1 MIKVV
6 TLLKMYENI
15 SETKKI
21 GKRGVFFLSKVR
33 VEHLTKVFG
42 KRSQKALEM
51 VKENKSKNEIVEKT
65 GATVG
70 VYDASFEVNA
80 GEIFVIMGLSGSGK
94 STLIRLLNRLI
105 EPSSGDIYIDDED
118 IAKMSKEELR
128 EVRRH
133 KVNMVFQNFGL
144 FPQRTIL
151 ENTEYGLEVRGVPKE
166 ERRERAEQALDNS
179 GLLSFK
185 DQYPNQLSGGMQQR
199 VGLAR
204 ALANDPEILL
214 MDEAFSALDPLIRRE
229 MQDELLELQERVK
242 KTIIFIT
249 HDLNEALRIGDRIA
263 LMKDG
268 QIMQIG
274 TGEEILTNP
283 ANEFVRE
290 FVEDVDRSKVLTAQN
305 IMVPAITTNIEID
318 GPNVAL
324 QRMRKEE
331 VSMLLAIDRKRQ
343 LKGSLTAES
352 AQEARAKGLTLKEVI
367 DKNVQKVHKDTLISD
382 LFNLIHDSPAPLA
395 VIDDEDRLL
404 GVVIRGS
411 VIGALTDTKAKE
423 ESEVNANA

>member
-1 MIKVV
+1 MPKV
-6 TLLKMYENI
+6 
-15 SETKKI
+15 
-21 GKRGVFFLSKVR
+21 KVS
-33 VEHLTKVFG
+33 HLTKIFG
-42 KRSQKALEM
+42 KKSKQALDM
-51 VKENKSKNEIVEKT
+51 IKENKDKTEILKKT

-70 VYDASFEVNA
+70 VYDVNFEVEA

-105 EPSSGDIYIDDED
+105 EPTSGNIFIDNQDI
-118 IAKMSKEELR
+118 SKLDKEGLR
-128 EVRRH
+128 EVRRN
-133 KVNMVFQNFGL
+133 KMSMVFQNFGL
-144 FPQRTIL
+144 FPHRTIL

-166 ERRERAEQALDNS
+166 ERTAKAEQALENS
-179 GLLSFK
+179 SLLAFK
-185 DQYPNQLSGGMQQR
+185 DQFPNQLSGGMQQR

-229 MQDELLELQERVK
+229 MQDELVDLQENVK

-283 ANEFVRE
+283 ANDYVRT

-305 IMVPAITTNIEID
+305 IMVPALTTNIEID
-318 GPNVAL
+318 GPTVAL
-324 QRMRKEE
+324 TRMRQEE
-331 VSMLLAIDRKRQ
+331 VSMLLAVDKKRQ
-343 LKGSLTAES
+343 LKGVVRAER
-352 AQEARAKGLTLKEVI
+352 ALEARKAGKPLTDYVDTDITSI
-367 DKNVQKVHKDTLISD
+367 DKDMLVNDI
-382 LFNLIHDSPAPLA
+382 FPIIYDSPTPVA
-395 VIDDEDRLL
+395 VTDNNKLL

-411 VIGALTDTKAKE
+411 VLEALAET
-423 ESEVNANA
+423 EVNINE

>member
-1 MIKVV
+1 MTKVKV
-6 TLLKMYENI
+6 EN
-15 SETKKI
+15 
-21 GKRGVFFLSKVR
+21 
-33 VEHLTKVFG
+33 LTKIFG
-42 KRSQKALEM
+42 KKQQQQVALQM
-51 VKENKSKNEIVEKT
+51 VKEKKSKTDIVKET

-70 VYDASFEVNA
+70 VYDVNFDVKE

-94 STLIRLLNRLI
+94 STLIRLINRII
-105 EPSSGDIYIDDED
+105 EPTSGDIYIDGQD
-118 IAKMSKEELR
+118 IAKLDKEELR

-133 KVNMVFQNFGL
+133 KMSMVFQNFGL
-144 FPQRTIL
+144 FPHRTIL
-151 ENTEYGLEVRGVPKE
+151 ENTEYGLEIRGVEKE
-166 ERRERAEQALDNS
+166 ERQQRAEKALENS
-179 GLLSFK
+179 GLLTFK
-185 DQYPNQLSGGMQQR
+185 DQYPDQLSGGMQQR

-229 MQDELLELQERVK
+229 MQDELIELQDKVK

-283 ANEFVRE
+283 ANDYVRE

-305 IMVPAITTNIEID
+305 IMVPAITTNLDID

-324 QRMRKEE
+324 QRMRSEE
-331 VSMLLAIDRKRQ
+331 VSMLVAVNKKRE
-343 LKGSLTAES
+343 LLGTITAD
-352 AQEARAKGLTLKEVI
+352 AAAEARKNKQTLHDVL
-367 DKNVQKVHKDTLISD
+367 DKNIITVEKDMLISD
-382 LFNLIHDSPAPLA
+382 IFPLIYDSPTPLA
-395 VIDDEDRLL
+395 VVDNEDNDRLL

-411 VIGALTDTKAKE
+411 VIEALAETTDE
-423 ESEVNANA
+423 NEVMDNE

>member
-1 MIKVV
+1 M
-6 TLLKMYENI
+6 
-15 SETKKI
+15 SKI
-21 GKRGVFFLSKVR
+21 RI
-33 VEHLTKVFG
+33 EHLTKIFG
-42 KRSQKALEM
+42 KRSQQALAM
-51 VKENKSKNEIVEKT
+51 IKESKSKNEIMEKT

-70 VYDASFEVNA
+70 VYDANFEVNE

-105 EPSSGDIYIDDED
+105 EPSYGDIYIDDVD

-133 KVNMVFQNFGL
+133 KINMVFQNFGL

-166 ERRERAEQALDNS
+166 ERRQRAEQALDNS
-179 GLLSFK
+179 GLLTFK
-185 DQYPNQLSGGMQQR
+185 DQYPDQLSGGMQQR

-229 MQDELLELQERVK
+229 MQDELVELQNKVQ

-268 QIMQIG
+268 QIMQVG

-283 ANEFVRE
+283 ANDFVRE
-290 FVEDVDRSKVLTAQN
+290 FVEDVDRSKVLTAEN
-305 IMVPAITTNIEID
+305 IMVPAITTNVEID
-318 GPNVAL
+318 GPTVAL

-331 VSMLLAIDRKRQ
+331 VSMLIAVDRQRKLQ
-343 LKGSLTAES
+343 GSLTAES
-352 AQEARAKGLTLKEVI
+352 AREARANQTSLKDAL
-367 DKNVQKVHKDTLISD
+367 DKNVQKIHKDTVVADI
-382 LFNLIHDSPAPLA
+382 FNLIYDSPTPLA
-395 VIDDEDRLL
+395 VVDDNERVL

-411 VIGALTDTKAKE
+411 VIGALADTDPKE
-423 ESEVNANA
+423 NELEEGVTAHV

>member
-1 MIKVV
+1 M
-6 TLLKMYENI
+6 
-15 SETKKI
+15 
-21 GKRGVFFLSKVR
+21 SKVR
-33 VEHLTKVFG
+33 VEHLTKIFG
-42 KRSQKALEM
+42 KKKQQAFAMIQEQR
-51 VKENKSKNEIVEKT
+51 SKNEILEKT

-70 VYDASFEVNA
+70 VYDVNFEVNE

-105 EPSSGDIYIDDED
+105 EPSGGDIYIDDVD

-133 KVNMVFQNFGL
+133 KINMVFQSFGL
-144 FPQRTIL
+144 FPHRTIL
-151 ENTEYGLEVRGVPKE
+151 ENTEYGLEVRGVSKE
-166 ERRERAEQALDNS
+166 ERTKKAEKALDNS

-185 DQYPNQLSGGMQQR
+185 DQYPDQLSGGMQQR

-229 MQDELLELQERVK
+229 MQDELLELQANVQ

-283 ANEFVRE
+283 ANQYVRD

-305 IMVPAITTNIEID
+305 IMVPALTTNIEID
-318 GPNVAL
+318 GPSVAL
-324 QRMRKEE
+324 NRMRKEE
-331 VSMLLAIDRKRQ
+331 VSMLLAVDKRRH

-352 AQEARAKGLTLKEVI
+352 AREARKNNLTLKAVI
-367 DKNVQKVHKDTLISD
+367 DKNVKKIDKDMLVTDI
-382 LFNLIHDSPAPLA
+382 FNLIYDSPTPLA
-395 VIDDEDRLL
+395 VVENDRLI

-411 VIGALTDTKAKE
+411 VIEALAETDTTSHNVE
-423 ESEVNANA
+423 GVVING

>member
-1 MIKVV
+1 M
-6 TLLKMYENI
+6 
-15 SETKKI
+15 
-21 GKRGVFFLSKVR
+21 SKVK
-33 VEHLTKVFG
+33 VEHLTKIFG
-42 KRSQKALEM
+42 KKKQQALAM
-51 VKENKSKNEIVEKT
+51 VKEQRSKNEILEKT

-70 VYDASFEVNA
+70 VYDVNFEVNE

-105 EPSSGDIYIDDED
+105 EPSGGDIYIDGVDV
-118 IAKMSKEELR
+118 AKMSKEELR

-133 KVNMVFQNFGL
+133 KINMVFQSFGL
-144 FPQRTIL
+144 FPHRTIL
-151 ENTEYGLEVRGVPKE
+151 ENTEYGLEVRGVSKE
-166 ERRERAEQALDNS
+166 ERTAKAEKALENS

-185 DQYPNQLSGGMQQR
+185 DQYPDQLSGGMQQR

-229 MQDELLELQERVK
+229 MQDELLELQANVQ

-274 TGEEILTNP
+274 TGEDILTNP
-283 ANEFVRE
+283 ANQYVRD

-305 IMVPAITTNIEID
+305 IMVPALTTNIEID
-318 GPNVAL
+318 GPSVAL
-324 QRMRKEE
+324 NRMRKEE
-331 VSMLLAIDRKRQ
+331 VSMLLAVDKRRH

-352 AQEARAKGLTLKEVI
+352 AREARKNNLTLKEVI
-367 DKNVQKVHKDTLISD
+367 DKNVKKIDNDMLVTDI
-382 LFNLIHDSPAPLA
+382 FNLIYDSPTPLA
-395 VIDDEDRLL
+395 VVENDRLI

-411 VIGALTDTKAKE
+411 VIEALAETDSAAQAE
-423 ESEVNANA
+423 EGVVTNG

>member
-1 MIKVV
+1 MRRNNDLPKV
-6 TLLKMYENI
+6 
-15 SETKKI
+15 
-21 GKRGVFFLSKVR
+21 KVN
-33 VEHLTKVFG
+33 HLTKIFG
-42 KRSQKALEM
+42 KKTKPALEM
-51 VKENKSKNEIVEKT
+51 IRANKSKTEILEKS

-70 VYDASFEVNA
+70 VYDVNFEVEE

-105 EPSSGDIYIDDED
+105 EPTSGNIYIDGQD
-118 IAKMSKEELR
+118 ISSLDKEGLR
-128 EVRRH
+128 EVRRN
-133 KVNMVFQNFGL
+133 KMSMVFQNFGL
-144 FPQRTIL
+144 FPHRTIL
-151 ENTEYGLEVRGVPKE
+151 ENTEYGLEIRGVPKE
-166 ERRERAEQALDNS
+166 ERQAKAEKALENS
-179 GLLSFK
+179 SLIAFK
-185 DQYPNQLSGGMQQR
+185 DQLPSQLSGGMQQR

-229 MQDELLELQERVK
+229 MQDELLDLQENVK

-283 ANEFVRE
+283 ANEYVRT

-305 IMVPAITTNIEID
+305 IMVPALTTNIEID
-318 GPNVAL
+318 GPTGAL
-324 QRMRKEE
+324 KRMRQEE
-331 VSMLLAIDRKRQ
+331 VSMLLAVDKKRQ
-343 LKGSLTAES
+343 LKGVVRAEK
-352 AQEARAKGLTLKEVI
+352 ALEARKNGTSLVECVDPEIQTI
-367 DKNVQKVHKDTLISD
+367 DKDMLVNDIFPLIYD
-382 LFNLIHDSPAPLA
+382 AQTPLA
-395 VIDDEDRLL
+395 VTDNGKLL

-411 VIGALTDTKAKE
+411 VLEALAET
-423 ESEVNANA
+423 EVNEHE

>member
-1 MIKVV
+1 M
-6 TLLKMYENI
+6 
-15 SETKKI
+15 
-21 GKRGVFFLSKVR
+21 SKVK
-33 VEHLTKVFG
+33 VEHLTKIFG
-42 KRSQKALEM
+42 KKKQQALAM
-51 VKENKSKNEIVEKT
+51 VKEQRSKNEILEKT

-70 VYDASFEVNA
+70 VYDVNFEVNE

-105 EPSSGDIYIDDED
+105 EPSGGDIYIDGVDV
-118 IAKMSKEELR
+118 AKMSKEELR

-133 KVNMVFQNFGL
+133 KINMVFQSFGL
-144 FPQRTIL
+144 FPHRTIL
-151 ENTEYGLEVRGVPKE
+151 ENTEYGLEVRGVSKE
-166 ERRERAEQALDNS
+166 ERTAKAEKALENS

-185 DQYPNQLSGGMQQR
+185 DQYPDQLSGGMQQR

-229 MQDELLELQERVK
+229 MQDELLELQANVQ

-274 TGEEILTNP
+274 TGEDILTNP
-283 ANEFVRE
+283 ANQYVRD

-305 IMVPAITTNIEID
+305 IMVPALTTNIEID
-318 GPNVAL
+318 GPSVAL
-324 QRMRKEE
+324 NRMRKEE
-331 VSMLLAIDRKRQ
+331 VSMLLAVDKRRH

-352 AQEARAKGLTLKEVI
+352 AREARKNNLTLKKVI
-367 DKNVQKVHKDTLISD
+367 DKNVKKIDKDMLVTDI
-382 LFNLIHDSPAPLA
+382 FNLIYDSPTPLA
-395 VIDDEDRLL
+395 VVENDRLI

-411 VIGALTDTKAKE
+411 VIEALAETDSAAQAE
-423 ESEVNANA
+423 EGVVTNG

>member
-1 MIKVV
+1 MRRNNDLPKV
-6 TLLKMYENI
+6 
-15 SETKKI
+15 
-21 GKRGVFFLSKVR
+21 KVN
-33 VEHLTKVFG
+33 HLTKIFG
-42 KRSQKALEM
+42 KKTKPALEM
-51 VKENKSKNEIVEKT
+51 IRANKSKTEILEKT

-70 VYDASFEVNA
+70 VYDVNFDVEE

-105 EPSSGDIYIDDED
+105 EPTSGNIYIDGQD
-118 IAKMSKEELR
+118 ISSLDKEGLR
-128 EVRRH
+128 EVRRN
-133 KVNMVFQNFGL
+133 KMSMVFQNFGL
-144 FPQRTIL
+144 FPHLTIL
-151 ENTEYGLEVRGVPKE
+151 ENTEYGLEIRGVPKE
-166 ERRERAEQALDNS
+166 ERQAKAEKALENS
-179 GLLSFK
+179 SLIAFK
-185 DQYPNQLSGGMQQR
+185 DQLPSQLSGGMQQR

-229 MQDELLELQERVK
+229 MQDELLDLQENVK

-283 ANEFVRE
+283 ANEYVRT

-305 IMVPAITTNIEID
+305 IMVPALTTNIEID
-318 GPNVAL
+318 GPTVAL
-324 QRMRKEE
+324 KRMRQEE
-331 VSMLLAIDRKRQ
+331 VSMLLAVDKKRQ
-343 LKGSLTAES
+343 LKGVVRAEK
-352 AQEARAKGLTLKEVI
+352 ALEARKNGTSLVECVDPEIQTI
-367 DKNVQKVHKDTLISD
+367 DKDMLVNDIFPLIYD
-382 LFNLIHDSPAPLA
+382 AQTPLA
-395 VIDDEDRLL
+395 VTDNGKLL

-411 VIGALTDTKAKE
+411 VLEALAET
-423 ESEVNANA
+423 EVNEHE

>member
-1 MIKVV
+1 MRRNNDLPKV
-6 TLLKMYENI
+6 
-15 SETKKI
+15 
-21 GKRGVFFLSKVR
+21 KVN
-33 VEHLTKVFG
+33 HLTKIFG
-42 KRSQKALEM
+42 KKTKPALEM
-51 VKENKSKNEIVEKT
+51 IRANKSKTEILEKT

-70 VYDASFEVNA
+70 VYDVNFEVEE

-105 EPSSGDIYIDDED
+105 EPTSGNIYIDGQD
-118 IAKMSKEELR
+118 ISSLDKEGLR
-128 EVRRH
+128 EVRRN
-133 KVNMVFQNFGL
+133 KMSMVFQNFGL
-144 FPQRTIL
+144 FPHLTIL
-151 ENTEYGLEVRGVPKE
+151 ENTEYGLEIRGVPKE
-166 ERRERAEQALDNS
+166 ERQAKAEKALENS
-179 GLLSFK
+179 SLIAFK
-185 DQYPNQLSGGMQQR
+185 DQLPSQLSGGVQQR

-229 MQDELLELQERVK
+229 MQDELLDLQENVK

-283 ANEFVRE
+283 ANEYVRT

-305 IMVPAITTNIEID
+305 IMVPALTTNIEID
-318 GPNVAL
+318 GPTVAL
-324 QRMRKEE
+324 KRMRQEE
-331 VSMLLAIDRKRQ
+331 VSMLLAVDKKRQ
-343 LKGSLTAES
+343 LKGVVRAEK
-352 AQEARAKGLTLKEVI
+352 ALEARKNGTSLVECVDPEIQTI
-367 DKNVQKVHKDTLISD
+367 DKDMLVNDIFPLIYD
-382 LFNLIHDSPAPLA
+382 AQTPLA
-395 VIDDEDRLL
+395 VTDNGKLL

-411 VIGALTDTKAKE
+411 VLEALAET
-423 ESEVNANA
+423 EVNEHE

>member
-1 MIKVV
+1 M
-6 TLLKMYENI
+6 
-15 SETKKI
+15 
-21 GKRGVFFLSKVR
+21 SKVK
-33 VEHLTKVFG
+33 VEHLTKIFG
-42 KRSQKALEM
+42 KKKQQALAM
-51 VKENKSKNEIVEKT
+51 VKEQRSKNEILEKT

-70 VYDASFEVNA
+70 VYDVNFEVNE

-105 EPSSGDIYIDDED
+105 EPSGGDIYIDGVDV
-118 IAKMSKEELR
+118 AKMSKEELR

-133 KVNMVFQNFGL
+133 KINMVFQSFGL
-144 FPQRTIL
+144 FPHRTIL
-151 ENTEYGLEVRGVPKE
+151 ENTEYGLEVRGVSKE
-166 ERRERAEQALDNS
+166 ERTAKAEKALENS

-185 DQYPNQLSGGMQQR
+185 YQYPDQLSGGMQQR

-229 MQDELLELQERVK
+229 MQDELLELQANVQ

-274 TGEEILTNP
+274 TGEDILTNP
-283 ANEFVRE
+283 ANQYVRD

-305 IMVPAITTNIEID
+305 IMVPALTTNIEID
-318 GPNVAL
+318 GPSVAL
-324 QRMRKEE
+324 NRMRKEE
-331 VSMLLAIDRKRQ
+331 VSMLLAVDKRRH

-352 AQEARAKGLTLKEVI
+352 AREARKNNLTLKEVI
-367 DKNVQKVHKDTLISD
+367 DKNVKKIDKDMLVTDI
-382 LFNLIHDSPAPLA
+382 FNLIYDSPTPLA
-395 VIDDEDRLL
+395 VVENDRLI

-411 VIGALTDTKAKE
+411 VIEALAETDSAAQAE
-423 ESEVNANA
+423 EGVVDKWIISYNIRFR

>member
-343 LKGSLTAES
+343 LKGSLTVES

-411 VIGALTDTKAKE
+411 VIGALTDTEAKE

>member
-1 MIKVV
+1 M
-6 TLLKMYENI
+6 
-15 SETKKI
+15 
-21 GKRGVFFLSKVR
+21 SKVR

-42 KRSQKALEM
+42 KRSQQALAM

-70 VYDASFEVNA
+70 VYDVSFEVNA

-118 IAKMSKEELR
+118 IAKISKEELR

-166 ERRERAEQALDNS
+166 ERRQRAEQALDNS

-367 DKNVQKVHKDTLISD
+367 DKNVQKVQKDTLVSD
-382 LFNLIHDSPAPLA
+382 IFNLIYDSPTPLA
-395 VIDDEDRLL
+395 VVDDKDRLV

-411 VIGALTDTKAKE
+411 VISALTDTNGKE
-423 ESEVNANA
+423 DTEEGVTVNA